1 MQNSKVRKIWLK
13 VIEFAFTLPQRFI
26 FGRQFPENSG
36 MCFLVRNNA
45 QLGQKWIE
53 FTIRS
58 KVGRIGYDLVY
69 LYLKAIELI
78 IRFVE
83 ISKDDY

>member
-13 VIEFAFTLPQRFI
+13 VIEFAFTSPRRYI
-26 FGRQFPENSG
+26 FGKQFPENSCMR

-53 FTIRS
+53 FT
-58 KVGRIGYDLVY
+58 L
-69 LYLKAIELI
+69 
-78 IRFVE
+78 
-83 ISKDDY
+83 